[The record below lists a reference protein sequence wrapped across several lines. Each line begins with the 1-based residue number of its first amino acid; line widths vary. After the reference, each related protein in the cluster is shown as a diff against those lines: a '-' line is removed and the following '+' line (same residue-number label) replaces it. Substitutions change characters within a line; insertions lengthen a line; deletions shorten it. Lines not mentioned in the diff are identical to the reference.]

1 MNHSSEGAASIH
13 RFANISE
20 LKTTE
25 HIALAESVVFGQ
37 PPAQPALRI
46 ASLVPSLTELVI
58 ALGLGPQLVART
70 GYCIHP
76 ADAVHSVPKVGGTK
90 DVNLAKLK
98 GLRPTHVLVNMDENR
113 RETVD
118 AIRAWPLEA
127 APHIVVTHPLGPEA
141 NLALVTQLAACFGQV
156 AGVSERAAALTAA
169 LQHELVQTRAEDW
182 PEQRV
187 LYLIWRDPWMT
198 VARDTYLSRMLARV
212 NLQTLP
218 RVQGGE
224 TGAARYPVVTGAE
237 PWLAQVQQVLLSSEP
252 YTFGEQHF
260 DEVHRLCPNARVR
273 LVDGEMLSW
282 FGARAVPGLRY
293 LRELAAPA

>member
-37 PPAQPALRI
+37 PPSQPAPRI
-46 ASLVPSLTELVI
+46 ASLVPSLTELVS

-76 ADAVHSVPKVGGTK
+76 ADSVRSVPKVGGTK
-90 DVNLAKLK
+90 DVNLAKLQ

-118 AIRAWPLEA
+118 AIRAWPPQA
-127 APHIVVTHPLGPEA
+127 VPQIVVTHPLGPED
-141 NLALVTQLAACFGQV
+141 NLALVAQLAACFAHV
-156 AGVSERAAALTAA
+156 AGVREHAAALTAA
-169 LQHELVQTRAEDW
+169 LQHELVQTRADDW

-187 LYLIWRDPWMT
+187 LYLIWREPWMT
-198 VARDTYLSRMLARV
+198 VARDTYLSRMLSRV
-212 NLQTLP
+212 NLAD
-218 RVQGGE
+218 
-224 TGAARYPVVTGAE
+224 AARRARRRHRRRALPGGDAATSRGSRRCSRCCSA
-237 PWLAQVQQVLLSSEP
+237 PSPTRSASS
-252 YTFGEQHF
+252 TSTKRAGS
-260 DEVHRLCPNARVR
+260 ARTR
-273 LVDGEMLSW
+273 RCAWST
-282 FGARAVPGLRY
+282 AKC
-293 LRELAAPA
+293 